1 MNIQAVMASHDLP
14 TFAEGREKERELI
27 RQLFNNS
34 QAPALQHIFFAQRQ
48 IAKVPGVDRRKA
60 KKIKSVGIVGCGTM
74 GGGIL
79 MCFVQAGIPVV
90 VLETKQMYLEKGLG
104 VVRGNW
110 MRRVKK
116 GKLKKKKFEKYMAMI
131 KPTLDYKDF
140 SEVLFPFFRNKMK

>member
-1 MNIQAVMASHDLP
+1 
-14 TFAEGREKERELI
+14 
-27 RQLFNNS
+27 
-34 QAPALQHIFFAQRQ
+34 
-48 IAKVPGVDRRKA
+48 
-60 KKIKSVGIVGCGTM
+60 
-74 GGGIL
+74 

-140 SEVLFPFFRNKMK
+140 SNVLFFPWAVNMFAYAYSTCIGGYGGRSRF